1 MEQTVI
7 LITELVGTV
16 AFAFSGAM
24 VGIEKRMDIF
34 GVWLLAVITA
44 VGGGML
50 RDLLL
55 GNIPPVL
62 FRNPLYVAVATLTA
76 LLVFLVVY
84 FQRIPFRDRAAVK
97 ALYWKVINAFDAIGL
112 GMFTVIGVNTA
123 IQAGYGSNGFL
134 MVSVGVVTGVGGG
147 ILRDVLAGVT
157 PVVLYK
163 RVYASASILG
173 ALVYVLLWRR
183 IQGFVAMAVAAA
195 VIILI
200 RYLAARYRW
209 NLPVADWGAKGEGT
223 PKEKD

>member
-24 VGIEKRMDIF
+24 VGIEKRMDVF
-34 GVWLLAVITA
+34 GVWLLAITTA

-55 GNIPPVL
+55 GNVPPVM
-62 FRNPLYVAVATLTA
+62 FRNPLYVAVATATA
-76 LLVFLVVY
+76 LLVFLVAYLGRV
-84 FQRIPFRDRAAVK
+84 PFRNRAMIR
-97 ALYWKVINAFDAIGL
+97 ALYWKAINAFDAIGL

-123 IQAGYGSNGFL
+123 IQGGHGANGFL
-134 MVSVGVVTGVGGG
+134 RVFVGVVTGVGGG

-183 IQGFVAMAVAAA
+183 MQGFVAMITAAA

-200 RYLAARYRW
+200 RFLAARYRW
-209 NLPVADWGAKGEGT
+209 NLPVADWGGQ
-223 PKEKD
+223 KEKD

>member
-7 LITELVGTV
+7 LITELVGAV

-24 VGIEKRMDIF
+24 VGIEKRMDVF
-34 GVWLLAVITA
+34 GVWLLAITTA

-55 GNIPPVL
+55 GNVPPVM
-62 FRNPLYVAVATLTA
+62 FRNPLYVAVATATA
-76 LLVFLVVY
+76 LLVFLVAYLGRV
-84 FQRIPFRDRAAVK
+84 PFRNRAMIR
-97 ALYWKVINAFDAIGL
+97 ALYWKAISAFDAIGL

-123 IQAGYGSNGFL
+123 IQGGHGDNGFL
-134 MVSVGVVTGVGGG
+134 LVFVGVVTGVGGG

-183 IQGFVAMAVAAA
+183 MQGFVAMITAAA

-200 RYLAARYRW
+200 RFLAARYRW
-209 NLPVADWGAKGEGT
+209 NLPVADWGGQ
-223 PKEKD
+223 KEKD